1 MREFYLDAQGR
12 MWFGTPANNKVG
24 YFYLAGSATRAAD

>member
-24 YFYLAGSATRAAD
+24 YFYLAK